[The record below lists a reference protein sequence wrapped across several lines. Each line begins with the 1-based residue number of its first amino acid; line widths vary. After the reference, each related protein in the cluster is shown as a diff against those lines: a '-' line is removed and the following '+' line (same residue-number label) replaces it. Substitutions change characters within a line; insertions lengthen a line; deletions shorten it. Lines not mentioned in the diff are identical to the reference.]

1 MERTY
6 RKPGVRAGLGAL
18 TALLVLLAGTGTC
31 VAGGAVEPV
40 RLATMAEAAPLDQG
54 AGYGSTA
61 EAKRVRAL
69 QRVLRK
75 LGWAPG
81 RVDGLFGPRTEA
93 AVLRFQAAT
102 GLARDGVVG
111 RHAWKALADAQAT
124 PMRRGAGYAA
134 FNGSQRVR
142 ALQRSLQRRGLK
154 PGPVDGRYGPRT
166 EAAVARAQRAANL
179 TVSGAVDTETRQILA
194 RGPGRQDS
202 GNREVPVQLDGA
214 RPQTQRIASF
224 SRLAKPGVTTGQGE
238 GLSLALVIGGL
249 ALIAGAL
256 SAVLLARTRSRAR
269 AEVVGRPSGEEG
281 QEVLPVN
288 GGSERVPED
297 ITVSP
302 ASDRGPVRAVGYASV
317 QQANGSETESLES
330 QAEAINRLCESRGWE
345 LLHVVRDVE
354 NGHPKGLERP
364 GLLYALERV
373 AEGEASCLVVS
384 ELERLSRSAA
394 DLGRIVE
401 WIEERDGRLVAIDLR
416 LDTGS
421 AQGRLTARTLVA
433 VGEWEGRRIADQ
445 TRKGLAAARARRAT
459 TGRPAVE
466 DLPALKEH
474 IVMMRNEGMT
484 LQAIAD
490 RLNAEG
496 VPTLRGGSE
505 WRPSSV
511 QAAAGYRRP
520 KGRKSNLKDP
530 PKGERS

>member
-1 MERTY
+1 
-6 RKPGVRAGLGAL
+6 
-18 TALLVLLAGTGTC
+18 
-31 VAGGAVEPV
+31 
-40 RLATMAEAAPLDQG
+40 MAEAAPLEQG
-54 AGYGSTA
+54 AGYSSTA
-61 EAKRVRAL
+61 EAQRVRAL

-102 GLARDGVVG
+102 GLAVDGVVG
-111 RHAWKALADAQAT
+111 RHAWKALADARRT
-124 PMRRGAGYAA
+124 PLRRGAGYAA
-134 FNGSQRVR
+134 ANGSQKVR
-142 ALQRSLQRRGLK
+142 ALQRRLQRRGLK
-154 PGPVDGRYGPRT
+154 PGPADGRYGPRT
-166 EAAVARAQRAANL
+166 EAAVVRAQRAANL
-179 TVSGAVDTETRQILA
+179 PASGAVDAGTRRVLA
-194 RGPGRQDS
+194 RGPQPRDS
-202 GNREVPVQLDGA
+202 GNREVPVKVEAA
-214 RPQTQRIASF
+214 RPQTQRIAAV
-224 SRLAKPGVTTGQGE
+224 SRLAKPNVATAESE
-238 GLSLALVIGGL
+238 GLSLATLIGSLAIIVG
-249 ALIAGAL
+249 ALIAGF
-256 SAVLLARTRSRAR
+256 VVGTRSGAR
-269 AEVVGRPSGEEG
+269 AEESSRPSHEEG
-281 QEVLPVN
+281 QELLPASE
-288 GGSERVPED
+288 GPERVPED
-297 ITVSP
+297 PTVSP
-302 ASDRGPVRAVGYASV
+302 AADLGPIRAVGYVSV
-317 QQANGSETESLES
+317 RQANGSEPDSLEI
-330 QAEAINRLCESRGWE
+330 QAEAIHRLCERRGWQ

-364 GLLYALERV
+364 GLLYALERI

-401 WIEERDGRLVAIDLR
+401 WVDERDARLVAIDLR

-433 VGEWEGRRIADQ
+433 VGEWEGQRIADQ

-474 IVMMRNEGMT
+474 IVMMRSEGMT

-490 RLNAEG
+490 RLNADG

-520 KGRKSNLKDP
+520 KGRRSTLKDP
-530 PKGERS
+530 PRGDRK